1 MKVLIKKATIIDPG
15 SAHHLTQ
22 QDILI
27 ADGII
32 QNIQP
37 ALTDQTDTIIALLD
51 LHVSPGWIDTFANF
65 CDPGEEYKE
74 TLESGARAAA
84 AGGFTRVMVVPNTRP
99 VIDNKAQVEYIIQK
113 SKSLPVE
120 ILPIGA
126 ITKNAEGKELAEMYD
141 MQDSG
146 ALCFSDGLNSIQ
158 SAGILVKAL
167 QYVKR
172 FNGVIIQLPDDKSIA
187 PHGLMNEG
195 IVSTRLGLPGKPAL
209 SEELVVC
216 RDIQLA
222 SYTGSRLH
230 FTAIT
235 SARSLQYIKTA
246 KEEGIQVTCSVT
258 PFHLFFCDEDLADYD
273 TNLKVN
279 PPLATRKEMMALR
292 EAVEEGGID
301 CIATHHA
308 PHDYDS
314 KVVEFE
320 YAKIGMTG
328 LETCYSILK
337 TALPFVS
344 EARWIELLYLNPS
357 AIFRLKQQNILA
369 NTPVNLTLFQPGSLF
384 TYHEQSRH
392 SKSKNSPFIG
402 KELKGRVAGIIRGN
416 HLCINQKQAF

>member
-1 MKVLIKKATIIDPG
+1 MKVLLKKATIIDPG
-15 SAHHLTQ
+15 SPHHLTQ
-22 QDILI
+22 KDILI
-27 ADGII
+27 TDGII

-37 ALTDQTDTIIALLD
+37 ALSEEKATIISMPG
-51 LHVSPGWIDTFANF
+51 LHVSPGWIDSFANF
-65 CDPGEEYKE
+65 CDPGDEYKE
-74 TLESGARAAA
+74 TLETGARAAA

-99 VIDNKAQVEYIIQK
+99 VIDNKAQVEYIVQK

-120 ILPIGA
+120 VLPIGA
-126 ITKNAEGKELAEMYD
+126 VTKNADGKELAEMYD

-146 ALCFSDGLNSIQ
+146 ALCFSDGLNAIQ

-167 QYVKR
+167 QYIKR

-195 IVSTRLGLPGKPAL
+195 IVSTRLGLPGKPAV
-209 SEELVVC
+209 SEELVVS

-235 SARSLQYIKTA
+235 SSKSLQYIRTA
-246 KEEGIQVTCSVT
+246 KEEGVQVTCSVT

-279 PPLATRKEMMALR
+279 PPLATRREMMALR
-292 EAVEEGGID
+292 KAVEEGWVD

-314 KVVEFE
+314 KIVEFE
-320 YAKIGMTG
+320 YAKNGMTC

-337 TALPFVS
+337 TALPLVS
-344 EARWIELLYLNPS
+344 ETRWVELLCINPA
-357 AIFRLKQQNILA
+357 AIFNLEQQNILA
-369 NTPVNLTLFQPGSLF
+369 DTPVNLTLYQPESIF
-384 TYHEQSRH
+384 TYYEQSRF
-392 SKSKNSPFIG
+392 SKSKNSPFVG

-416 HLCINQKQAF
+416 HLFIH